1 MRKIAML
8 LAMGLSFVTMNSS
21 ARADDEDAHK
31 ECKKTCKDT
40 CVMTYSP
47 CDCGTKKKDGVCVK
61 E

>member
-1 MRKIAML
+1 ML